1 MRGGRTRSFD
11 ISGPIGL
18 SFSLKLV
25 TKRRPVFYGR
35 LSRLG
40 PTPLKVMPLVPS
52 QAARP
57 RSGSQQARMNPRGK
71 LKACPTLPRRLSS
84 VWAARRGPWEL
95 PHGRGSERCISLI
108 VLQLRVS

>member
-18 SFSLKLV
+18 SFSLKRV
-25 TKRRPVFYGR
+25 TTRRPVFYGR

-71 LKACPTLPRRLSS
+71 LKACPS
-84 VWAARRGPWEL
+84 VPSMGRILLDERSQPEPMAATVVNRKA
-95 PHGRGSERCISLI
+95 
-108 VLQLRVS
+108 